1 MTIDAS
7 KSFWNFTDKDNH
19 NDKIKN
25 RLKEG
30 TKIHIVS
37 NGDHNYTITG
47 TLEGTSDK
55 TGKNTALKINFP
67 ALFLSRTTPIRNP
80 WNRTVTEVT
89 MTIGNLDYYDRQYL
103 YSGPLKDANPTDT
116 YEASPRSNYPL
127 RDPAAS
133 SAATT
138 PYRPAAER

>member
-37 NGDHNYTITG
+37 NRRPQLHDHRHTG
-47 TLEGTSDK
+47 
-55 TGKNTALKINFP
+55 
-67 ALFLSRTTPIRNP
+67 RYIR
-80 WNRTVTEVT
+80 
-89 MTIGNLDYYDRQYL
+89 
-103 YSGPLKDANPTDT
+103 
-116 YEASPRSNYPL
+116 
-127 RDPAAS
+127 
-133 SAATT
+133 
-138 PYRPAAER
+138 